1 MTEAFTASRQNWQLA
16 SSRGLSQWDLMYIKF
31 RRHRLAMF
39 SGVFLIFVYVV
50 ILFAEFFSPY
60 PTNEK
65 FGKFV
70 HTPPIPIL
78 FWDADGL
85 SRPFVH
91 GYKQELDI
99 ETFQRTYV
107 ADKTEK
113 YYLKFFTQRVGIQLC
128 LASSPPISISLEWTS
143 RA

>member
-1 MTEAFTASRQNWQLA
+1 MSETSPKPVKLADGRQK
-16 SSRGLSQWDLMYIKF
+16 GLSQWDLMYIKF

-39 SGVFLIFVYVV
+39 SGIFLILVYIV

-70 HTPPIPIL
+70 HTPPMPIL

-85 SRPFVH
+85 SRPFVY

-107 ADKTEK
+107 ADTTEK
-113 YYLKFFTQRVGIQLC
+113 YYLEVFHERVGIQPAW
-128 LASSPPISISLEWTS
+128 ASSPPISISSVWTN